1 MEALRQLVNTIIG
14 KVLMGVTVF
23 LIGVIIALSFHILS
37 VSGER
42 NVLEQTI
49 KTKEAETERQ
59 KDNVAFY
66 KAWIER
72 DKLDAAEKEAEF
84 NRTMAIK
91 PVFKTKIQYVPTGNK
106 CIDYDALIDEARG
119 INYAK

>member
-1 MEALRQLVNTIIG
+1 
-14 KVLMGVTVF
+14 MGVTVF